1 MEQSMM
7 ILNFL
12 CRTEQQALPGASEC
26 LARLRFPVDKLQI
39 AAFFFPWLLSPGFV
53 YTLRDQRLQVQLMYW

>member
-12 CRTEQQALPGASEC
+12 CRTEKQALPGASEC
-26 LARLRFPVDKLQI
+26 LARLRFPVDELQI
-39 AAFFFPWLLSPGFV
+39 AVCFFFPGYSPQDLF
-53 YTLRDQRLQVQLMYW
+53 TH